1 MGIYIK
7 NMEKPDNCG
16 ECFFETL
23 DAEYKNGEW
32 ATFGHCLAKQI
43 ETDDCPLEEIDL
55 VRCGECKRCEERTT
69 LNGLPFLYCLKME
82 VSVGSDQYCYWGDR
96 RE

>member
-55 VRCGECKRCEERTT
+55 VRCGECKHLKADGTCDIFADDNIRPSVSDFCSHGER
-69 LNGLPFLYCLKME
+69 KE
-82 VSVGSDQYCYWGDR
+82 
-96 RE
+96 